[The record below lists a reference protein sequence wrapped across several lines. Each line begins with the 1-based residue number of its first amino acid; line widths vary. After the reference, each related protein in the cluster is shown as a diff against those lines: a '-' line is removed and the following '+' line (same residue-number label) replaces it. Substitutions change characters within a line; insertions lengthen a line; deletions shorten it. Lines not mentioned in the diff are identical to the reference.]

1 MFRSLFCSWQIGVGT
16 PGGIRTHTS
25 TDLNRVPHANW
36 ATDACWRRGR
46 DSNPREVFLPP
57 PVFQTGTIGLSDT
70 SPDIFFGQGQQGSN
84 LRHMVLET
92 IALPTEL
99 YPCVICKN
107 VMGGN
112 FFDYFRINGKDPRF
126 LSMAIT
132 ICGLLSYKAV
142 TPLFCRHTSIPTSLR
157 TGYVEFPV
165 STALVILGLP
175 V

>member
-1 MFRSLFCSWQIGVGT
+1 MFRFLFCAWQIGVGT

-70 SPDIFFGQGQQGSN
+70 SPDIFFWQGQQGSN

-99 YPCVICKN
+99 YPCVIRKN
-107 VMGGN
+107 VMGGI
-112 FFDYFRINGKDPRF
+112 FFDYFRSLCF
-126 LSMAIT
+126 LWIWTVLVDSW
-132 ICGLLSYKAV
+132 
-142 TPLFCRHTSIPTSLR
+142 LR
-157 TGYVEFPV
+157 IEEAEDKYDDF
-165 STALVILGLP
+165 SNDRN
-175 V
+175 